1 MERKRPPVK
10 TDGREN
16 IYIKEMVFK
25 KAPTEIRAKVS
36 EERNATSVKRLFLLP
51 CCNLGVRT
59 DLYVNAKSDIIKTL
73 V

>member
-25 KAPTEIRAKVS
+25 KPPADQGHLNPK
-36 EERNATSVKRLFLLP
+36 
-51 CCNLGVRT
+51 T
-59 DLYVNAKSDIIKTL
+59 DGSPMFAFTNVTL
-73 V
+73 